1 MLPLG
6 GWPLWLHLCTAL
18 PTHSATPLPRMLPVL
33 QKGAKVFSMS
43 LGLRM
48 GDTKPDQLTIDMF
61 QRIKDAGALVVAAAG
76 NGAVAGPPAVCL
88 VLRRFRR
95 SGDTL
100 FVSIQVDGWAGWT
113 GLAG

>member
-1 MLPLG
+1 
-6 GWPLWLHLCTAL
+6 
-18 PTHSATPLPRMLPVL
+18 MLPVL